1 MEKAP
6 GAKLIVCCL
15 EVLPLKP
22 FTFFD
27 SFQMRSLIL
36 GLSVGR
42 SVGIEKKAKKK
53 KKKHGEEDSN
63 LEAQYL
69 SII

>member
-1 MEKAP
+1 MEKAL
-6 GAKLIVCCL
+6 GMRLIVCCL

-22 FTFFD
+22 FPFFVYCR
-27 SFQMRSLIL
+27 MRCLIL